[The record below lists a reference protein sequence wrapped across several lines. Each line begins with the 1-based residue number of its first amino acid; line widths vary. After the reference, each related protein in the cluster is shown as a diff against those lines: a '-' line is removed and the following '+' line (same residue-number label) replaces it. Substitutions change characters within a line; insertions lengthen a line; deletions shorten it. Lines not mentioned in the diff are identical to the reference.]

1 MKRSIFREVDSI
13 RLTQILI
20 NELVKGKHLISQGF
34 VDSIINFNNDFE
46 IYGPKSTEQND
57 EENSKIE
64 SEVDLMAKELFK

>member
-20 NELVKGKHLISQGF
+20 NGLVKDKHLISQGY

-46 IYGPKSTEQND
+46 IYGPKPTEQID
-57 EENSKIE
+57 EENSKTE
-64 SEVDLMAKELFK
+64 SEVELMAKELF